1 MKLYL
6 HPILIFLRCE
16 DRIGTMKITRRHL
29 RRLIKEELSHLLE
42 VDSEKIAALTTA
54 LADLDKEKITVSQAE
69 ELEADIDAMQQDVEA
84 SG

>member
-1 MKLYL
+1 
-6 HPILIFLRCE
+6 
-16 DRIGTMKITRRHL
+16 MKITRRHL